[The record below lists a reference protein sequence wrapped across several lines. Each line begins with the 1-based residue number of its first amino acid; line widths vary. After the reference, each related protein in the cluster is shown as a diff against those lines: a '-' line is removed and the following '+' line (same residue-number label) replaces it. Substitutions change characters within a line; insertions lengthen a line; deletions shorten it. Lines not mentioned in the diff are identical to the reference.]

1 MPELTTRL
9 KSHRITGSSDD
20 TSGSQLV
27 LDQEV
32 NNLLD
37 QLDNWEIPNP
47 RSEVDHFERSSEQ
60 QLAT

>member
-1 MPELTTRL
+1 MPEETPLL
-9 KSHRITGSSDD
+9 KSRRITGPAED
-20 TSGSQLV
+20 TSGSHFV

-47 RSEVDHFERSSEQ
+47 KSEVDHF
-60 QLAT
+60 